1 MNAGELHRLARLLR
15 EVAQLA
21 TANAGERPPAA
32 STVAIVEDVAEHP
45 GAPIKDIVARTG
57 LAQSLVSRTVDQLQ
71 GRGVLT
77 VMRDP
82 VDGRRSLVEID
93 PKIRK
98 GDFTS
103 RGGRPVS
110 AALHRR
116 LPSLDVEQRA
126 RVEAALDLLAEEL
139 LGRADG

>member
-1 MNAGELHRLARLLR
+1 MNAGDLHRLARLLR

-45 GAPIKDIVARTG
+45 GAPIKDIVLRTG

-71 GRGVLT
+71 QRGVLN
-77 VMRDP
+77 VKRDP
-82 VDGRRSLVEID
+82 VDGRRSLVEINS
-93 PKIRK
+93 KIRS
-98 GDFTS
+98 GDFAT
-103 RGGRPVS
+103 RGSRPVS

-116 LPSLDVEQRA
+116 LPGLDAQQRS
-126 RVEAALDLLAEEL
+126 RVEAALDVLAHEL
-139 LGRADG
+139 LDRANG